1 MEQPLVVFDLDETLI
16 AGDSGML
23 WHRYLVQQGIV
34 TDPNFIAEDER
45 LMGLYSEGKLD
56 LAEYLRFSLAP
67 LADVTTERVEGWVEG
82 FVDECISPIV
92 FSEAKQLLAQLTA
105 KGQQVLIISATVSFI
120 VKPIAQ
126 LLGVSAALG
135 VDLELQGSSYS
146 ATIKGVPTYKEGKVQ
161 RLQGWLAEQER
172 RFSEIHCYSDSIN
185 DSPLLQ
191 FADQAFTVNPCAQLA
206 VQAQK
211 NGWPVLRWRVAD

>member
-23 WHRYLVQQGIV
+23 WHRYLVRQGIV

-45 LMGLYSEGKLD
+45 LMGMYGQGKLD
-56 LAEYLRFSLAP
+56 LAEYLQFSLAP
-67 LADVTTERVEGWVEG
+67 LADITTDRVERWVEA
-82 FVDECISPIV
+82 FVAECISPIV
-92 FSEAKQLLAQLTA
+92 FHEAKQLLAQLNA
-105 KGQQVLIISATVSFI
+105 KGQQVVIISATVSFI

-126 LLGVSAALG
+126 MLGVSAALG
-135 VDLELQGSSYS
+135 IDLEQQSGSYC
-146 ATIKGVPTYKEGKVQ
+146 AMIKGIPSYREGKVK
-161 RLQGWLAEQER
+161 RLQGWLAQQEC

-206 VQAQK
+206 VQALE
-211 NGWPVLRWRVAD
+211 NGWPMLRWRVA